1 MSDNIPL
8 VEVKDLKMH
17 FPVYKGAFG
26 RRCGEVKAVD
36 GVSFSV
42 RKGETFG
49 LVGESGC
56 GKTTVGRCILRVYE
70 PTDGKVFYDGND
82 ITRFSEKEIKKFR
95 REMQMVFQDPYSS
108 LDPRQSVES
117 IIREAITAGEDNDT
131 SLDIDKRIDELL
143 ELVELDKSMRD
154 RYPHEM
160 SGGQRQRLG
169 IARALACRPKLIV
182 CDEPVSALDV
192 SIQAQIINLFM
203 QLQKKLGLTY
213 LFVAHD
219 LAVVRHISDRIA
231 VMYLGNIVEITDAA
245 ELYLKPMHP
254 YTQALLSA
262 IPITDYELERK
273 RERITLQGEVPS
285 PTNVPQG
292 CPFNPRCRFATDI
305 CRKEKPVLGLQ
316 EENHYVACHNINAAV
331 KDFV

>member
-82 ITRFSEKEIKKFR
+82 ITRFSEKEMKKFR

>member
-70 PTDGKVFYDGND
+70 PTDGKVIYDGND
-82 ITRFSEKEIKKFR
+82 ITRFSEKEMKKFR

-245 ELYLKPMHP
+245 ELYLNPMHP

>member
-70 PTDGKVFYDGND
+70 PTDGKVIYDGND
-82 ITRFSEKEIKKFR
+82 ITRFSEKEMKKFR

>member
-70 PTDGKVFYDGND
+70 PTDGNVIYDGND
-82 ITRFSEKEIKKFR
+82 ITRFSEKEMKKFR

-131 SLDIDKRIDELL
+131 ALDIDKRIDELL

-316 EENHYVACHNINAAV
+316 EENHYVACHNINVAV
-331 KDFV
+331 KGFV